1 MNGPV
6 NGMVGGSV
14 STATAARPLPL
25 ALPPAPGTRVL
36 RAGPVSVRLRLRSTA
51 LVVAS
56 LLVLLLVVAVDL
68 SRGSGQLG
76 LGDVLAVLS
85 GGGQGGARFIVTE
98 LRLPRT
104 VTAVGVGALL
114 GLSGALLQA
123 FARNP
128 LASPDILGVDRGAA
142 VGALAVILAATALPA
157 AAGPLQAV
165 GVPAA
170 AGAGAL
176 GTAVLIYLLAWRHG
190 VQGTRLV
197 LIGIGVAAA
206 LQGLVSW
213 MLIGARLEW
222 AAEAVR
228 YLSGSLSG
236 RGYEQVAQAG
246 VALAVLLPVALVL
259 GHRLDALVLG
269 DDSARALGVPLQRS
283 QLAVLLVSVAAAA
296 AAVVACG
303 PVGFVALLVPQ
314 VALRLAGP
322 AARGRPPVLAS
333 AVLGAVLVVLGDCIG
348 RTSLGIELLF
358 TLPGEVPVG
367 VITSIVGAPYLIWL
381 LVRRARERTV

>member
-1 MNGPV
+1 
-6 NGMVGGSV
+6 V
-14 STATAARPLPL
+14 SAGLLEARG
-25 ALPPAPGTRVL
+25 ARAVRV
-36 RAGPVSVRLRLRSTA
+36 GPVSARLHLRMLGA
-51 LVVAS
+51 VLVAAALLVV
-56 LLVLLLVVAVDL
+56 VVAVDL
-68 SRGSGQLG
+68 SRGSAQLG
-76 LGDVLAVLS
+76 LGDVVGVLT
-85 GGGQGGARFIVTE
+85 GGGEAGARFVVTE

-104 VTAVGVGALL
+104 ATGAAVGALL

-142 VGALAVILAATALPA
+142 AGAVLVILAATALPA

-165 GVPAA
+165 GVPVA

-176 GTAVLIYLLAWRHG
+176 ATAGLIYALAWRRG
-190 VQGTRLV
+190 VEGTRLV
-197 LIGIGVAAA
+197 LIGIGIAAA
-206 LQGLVSW
+206 LQGLISF

-246 VALAVLLPVALVL
+246 LALAVLLPVALVL

-269 DDSARALGVPLQRS
+269 DDSARALGVGLQRS

-296 AAVVACG
+296 AAVVASG
-303 PVGFVALLVPQ
+303 PIGFVALLVPQ
-314 VALRLAGP
+314 VALRLAGS
-322 AARGRPPVLAS
+322 AARGRPPVLLS
-333 AVLGAVLVVLGDCIG
+333 ALLGSALVVAADCVG
-348 RTSLGIELLF
+348 RTGLF
-358 TLPGEVPVG
+358 FALSNEVPVG
-367 VITSIVGAPYLIWL
+367 VVTSVIGAPYLMWL
-381 LVRRARERTV
+381 LVRRARGRTV

>member
-1 MNGPV
+1 M
-6 NGMVGGSV
+6 
-14 STATAARPLPL
+14 RPQLS
-25 ALPPAPGTRVL
+25 PAPGTRAL
-36 RAGPVSVRLRLRSTA
+36 RAGPVSVRLRWRSVS
-51 LVVAS
+51 LVVAGLA
-56 LLVLLLVVAVDL
+56 LLVLVVAVDL
-68 SRGSGQLG
+68 SRGSAQLG
-76 LGDVLAVLS
+76 LGDVVAVLT
-85 GGGQGGARFIVTE
+85 GGGDRGARFVVTE

-104 VTAVGVGALL
+104 STAVAVGALL

-142 VGALAVILAATALPA
+142 AGAVVVILASTAAPSL
-157 AAGPLQAV
+157 AGPLSAV
-165 GVPAA
+165 GVPLA

-176 GTAVLIYLLAWRHG
+176 GTALLIYALAWRRG
-190 VQGTRLV
+190 VQGARLV
-197 LIGIGVAAA
+197 LIGIGIAAA
-206 LQGLVSW
+206 LQGLISW

-236 RGYEQVAQAG
+236 RGWEQVAQAG
-246 VALAVLLPVALVL
+246 AALAVLLPLALVL

-269 DDSARALGVPLQRS
+269 DDSARALGVGLQRS

-314 VALRLAGP
+314 VALRLAGR

-333 AVLGAVLVVLGDCIG
+333 AVLGAVLVVLADCVG
-348 RTSLGIELLF
+348 RTSLGIDLLF
-358 TLPGEVPVG
+358 TLPQEVPVG
-367 VITSIVGAPYLIWL
+367 VVTSIVGAPYLIWL